1 MRAQTQETGE
11 PMADRYEEP
20 TPYRQE
26 AYDPR
31 SEQPTPQWPVPG
43 GAQPQDSGYTA
54 PLPSHL
60 APATTTTTETPTMV
74 SRRPRRRSFVGDV
87 TAGLFL
93 GDFATDLGMPG
104 AVTQVVVSFVP
115 LIGSTC
121 AVRDLVADLRHH
133 DHVGAT
139 LNFLALT
146 PILGGFSK
154 TFEVIRSTAHVGH
167 AMHVSHQQAERRNE
181 EEASLP
187 SAARSRRGRER
198 G

>member
-1 MRAQTQETGE
+1 M
-11 PMADRYEEP
+11 
-20 TPYRQE
+20 PYQQGT
-26 AYDPR
+26 YDPR
-31 SEQPTPQWPVPG
+31 GAQTAPQWPAPARQAA
-43 GAQPQDSGYTA
+43 AQGYTA
-54 PLPSHL
+54 PMPARPQL
-60 APATTTTTETPTMV
+60 ATPVTPDSPTMV
-74 SRRPRRRSFVGDV
+74 GRLPRRRSFVGDV
-87 TAGLFL
+87 SAGLFL
-93 GDFATDLGMPG
+93 GDFAADLGLPG

-133 DHVGAT
+133 DRVGAA

-167 AMHVSHQQAERRNE
+167 AMHISHQQSERRK
-181 EEASLP
+181 EEAEAQSIAP
-187 SAARSRRGRER
+187 RGRAR

>member
-1 MRAQTQETGE
+1 
-11 PMADRYEEP
+11 MADRYGQP
-20 TPYRQE
+20 TPDQQGP
-26 AYDPR
+26 YDPR
-31 SEQPTPQWPVPG
+31 NQPPAPQWPAPRR
-43 GAQPQDSGYTA
+43 AQPMAPGYTA

-60 APATTTTTETPTMV
+60 APATPDSPTMT
-74 SRRPRRRSFVGDV
+74 RRPPRRRSLLGDV
-87 TAGLFL
+87 TAGLVL
-93 GDFATDLGMPG
+93 GDFAADLGMPG

-133 DHVGAT
+133 DHVGAA

-167 AMHVSHQQAERRNE
+167 AMHVSHHQAERRK
-181 EEASLP
+181 EEA
-187 SAARSRRGRER
+187 AAAQPAASRQTRR
-198 G
+198 